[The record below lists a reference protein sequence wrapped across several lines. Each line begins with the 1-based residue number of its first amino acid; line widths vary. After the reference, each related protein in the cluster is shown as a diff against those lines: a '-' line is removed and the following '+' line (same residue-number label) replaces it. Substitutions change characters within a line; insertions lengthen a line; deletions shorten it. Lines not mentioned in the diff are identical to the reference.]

1 MESGEDKQGHAFI
14 DGKSVETTIREFT
27 EFTRMGV
34 EVGTNGL
41 KGGATGHGSR
51 TYIRLFDT
59 GGGYNLEFHI
69 KKGKYDNDDLIIS
82 AGGDNELQTLA
93 AVFRFVAD
101 QLDGKIRV
109 STNEK

>member
-1 MESGEDKQGHAFI
+1 MEAGVDKSSHVFI
-14 DGKSVETTIREFT
+14 DGKSVETTIREFS
-27 EFTRMGV
+27 EFTRIGV

-51 TYIRLFDT
+51 TYIRIFDT
-59 GGGYNLEFHI
+59 GGGYKLEFRV

-93 AVFRFVAD
+93 EVFRFIAD
-101 QLDGKIRV
+101 QLTEKI
-109 STNEK
+109 NESKG